1 MDEIELEQSVRGFIA
16 PREPSQA
23 EVDSVYQALIAF
35 NPNSSASWETRRKG
49 VAVAKHL
56 LGRTLNAFVTRQT
69 ENAFFYGRRFDF
81 MVDTLRYIETGKRS
95 VSVDNWYELLDEF
108 PEPNKQ
114 RSGTPHMRQT
124 LNLYPVLTA
133 SDFISRWCSHPKGYE
148 DMICTLNIIAGSP
161 RSTDLPYMRGSER
174 LTVKHLM

>member
-1 MDEIELEQSVRGFIA
+1 MDELELDQTVRGFIVPA
-16 PREPSQA
+16 EPTQK
-23 EVDSVYQALIAF
+23 EVDAVYQSLIAF
-35 NPNSSASWETRRKG
+35 NPNKSGSWETRRKG

-56 LGRTLNAFVTRQT
+56 LGRTFNAFVMRQLDRS
-69 ENAFFYGRRFDF
+69 FLYGRRFDF
-81 MVDTLRYIETGKRS
+81 IVDTLRYIETGKRTI
-95 VSVDNWYELLDEF
+95 SVDNWYELLDEY

-114 RSGTPHMRQT
+114 CSGTPHMRQT
-124 LNLYPVLTA
+124 FNLYPVLT
-133 SDFISRWCSHPKGYE
+133 DPNFISRWCSHPKGYE